1 MYALEGGSFGLQ
13 IGGEVTDFVVRVMNN
28 RGGDSLLHS
37 KAGLGGDASIA
48 AGLKGRTASAETDAF
63 LRTEMVSY

>member
-1 MYALEGGSFGLQ
+1 
-13 IGGEVTDFVVRVMNN
+13 VMNN